1 MFGKVFASLWEGSM
15 VGHADEQ
22 LVFVY
27 MLANC
32 DRDGVVDKTQ
42 EVIAALTGIT
52 LERVRAAV
60 VTLES
65 PDPRSRTPDLE
76 GRRIVRMDDHRDWGW
91 VIVNRQKYR
100 AMIDEDVRREQTRE
114 RVRRSRE
121 HYRNAPLRSVTLGN
135 ALCAQ
140 SEDRGQST
148 EKKEPKH
155 LSASADARRDWTEF
169 FESNVWPHRPRK
181 GAPGPYASESHK
193 AAAARW
199 SKIEPKTT
207 ENANRIADALE
218 ADVAALRAEGREAS
232 RCPHLVTWLNQ
243 ERWEDAS

>member
-1 MFGKVFASLWEGSM
+1 M
-15 VGHADEQ
+15 VGDPDAQ

-42 EVIAALTGIT
+42 EVITALTGIP
-52 LERVRAAV
+52 LFRVRKAV
-60 VTLES
+60 VRLES
-65 PDPRSRTPDLE
+65 PDPRSRTPDQE
-76 GRRIVRMDDHRDWGW
+76 GRRIVRLDEHRDWGW
-91 VIVNRQKYR
+91 LIVNRQKYR
-100 AMIDEDVRREQTRE
+100 AMIDEDARREQNRE
-114 RVRRSRE
+114 RARRCRDRDC
-121 HYRNAPLRSVTLGN
+121 HAPSRSVTLGN

-140 SEDRGQST
+140 SET
-148 EKKEPKH
+148 EAEVEKKESNT
-155 LSASADARRDWTEF
+155 LSASADALRDWIEF

-193 AAAARW
+193 AAASRW
-199 SKIEPKTT
+199 AKIEPKTT

-218 ADVAALRAEGREAS
+218 TDVAAMRAEGREAS

>member
-15 VGHADEQ
+15 VGQSDVQ

-32 DRDGVVDKTQ
+32 DRDGVVDKTH
-42 EVIAALTGIT
+42 EFIAVVTGIA
-52 LERVRAAV
+52 LDRVRAAV
-60 VTLES
+60 VVLES
-65 PDPRSRTPDLE
+65 PDPRSRTPDHE
-76 GRRIVRMDDHRDWGW
+76 GRRILRLDDHRDWGW
-91 VIVNRQKYR
+91 LIVNRQKYR
-100 AMIDEDVRREQTRE
+100 AMIDEEVRREQNRE

-121 HYRNAPLRSVTLGN
+121 HYRALPSVTVTLGN

-140 SEDRGQST
+140 SET
-148 EKKEPKH
+148 ETENRESNT
-155 LSASADARRDWTEF
+155 LSASADARRDWLEF
-169 FESNVWPHRPRK
+169 FESNIWPHRPRK

-199 SKIEPKTT
+199 AKIEPKTP

-218 ADVAALRAEGREAS
+218 TDVAAMRAEGREAS